1 MNTAGQVR
9 DAVVH
14 EVERSG
20 FRAHGLHVLVGDDT
34 AEHHWSPDVRRD
46 VHSVAKGVVVL
57 AVGIAEHDGVL
68 SLDEPVGTLLPDVT
82 LGPGV
87 PAVTLRHLLTMTSGI
102 DMPWSPTETTDWPD
116 LAREFLGRPT
126 VGRSFRY
133 ANASTYTAA
142 RALAARVGDVG
153 AYVQDRLFTP
163 LGITDVVWDR
173 CPLGYV
179 VAGAGLWLRTA
190 EVARIGRLLRDRGD
204 VDGRQLVPAGLVDA
218 MHGDPVVAGSSPAY
232 DRYALAGWGGPGRLW
247 RLHGAYG
254 QLVLLDPV
262 ADAVVTITADDHERA
277 DATAAAVARVLADL
291 EPVARTVT

>member
-1 MNTAGQVR
+1 MDRAAPVLDDVVR
-9 DAVVH
+9 AVA
-14 EVERSG
+14 RTG

-34 AEHHWSPDVRRD
+34 AEHHWSADVRRD

-57 AVGIAEHDGVL
+57 AVGTAADDGL
-68 SLDEPVGTLLPDVT
+68 LALDESVGTLLPDVV

-87 PAVTLRHLLTMTSGI
+87 QDVTLRHLLTMTSGI
-102 DMPWSPTETTDWPD
+102 DMPWSPTQTTDWPD

-153 AYVQDRLFTP
+153 AYAQDRIFTP
-163 LGITDVVWDR
+163 LGIDDVRWDR
-173 CPLGYV
+173 CPLGHV
-179 VAGAGLWLRTA
+179 VAGGGLWLRTA
-190 EVARIGRLLRDRGD
+190 EVARIGRLLRDRGAA
-204 VDGRQLVPAGLVDA
+204 DGRQLVPAAVVDA
-218 MHGDPVVAGSSPAY
+218 MHTDWVAAGSSPSY
-232 DRYALAGWGGPGRLW
+232 DRYALAGWGGPGRTW

-262 ADAVVTITADDHERA
+262 ADAVVTLTADDHERA
-277 DATAAAVARVLADL
+277 DATAAAVAEVLAGSS
-291 EPVARTVT
+291 